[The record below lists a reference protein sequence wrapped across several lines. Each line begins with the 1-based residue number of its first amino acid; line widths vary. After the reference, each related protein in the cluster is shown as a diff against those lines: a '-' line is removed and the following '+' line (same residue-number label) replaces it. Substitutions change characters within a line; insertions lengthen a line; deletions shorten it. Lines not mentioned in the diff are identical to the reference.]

1 MTGALLSPAAPQG
14 VQGVE
19 EQRRAPA
26 GDLQPAREAAAA
38 RPRRGHGHKVV
49 QHLRGQRRRRA
60 PPGRQGQVPAG
71 RGAGAAGVG

>member
-26 GDLQPAREAAAA
+26 GDLQPAREEAPAAPC
-38 RPRRGHGHKVV
+38 PRHGHKVV

-60 PPGRQGQVPAG
+60 PAGRQGQLSAG
-71 RGAGAAGVG
+71 